1 MFPSSDTTECPYV
14 LVCTNLRLYC
24 ALNLLSEYRQTIVI
38 NMLKVSILDTKNKKT
53 EKQGKKRHSA
63 AKMTF
68 IKQSLN
74 AGKGSNLC
82 RCKKSHQNQINT
94 N

>member
-1 MFPSSDTTECPYV
+1 
-14 LVCTNLRLYC
+14 
-24 ALNLLSEYRQTIVI
+24 
-38 NMLKVSILDTKNKKT
+38 MLKVSILDTKNKKT